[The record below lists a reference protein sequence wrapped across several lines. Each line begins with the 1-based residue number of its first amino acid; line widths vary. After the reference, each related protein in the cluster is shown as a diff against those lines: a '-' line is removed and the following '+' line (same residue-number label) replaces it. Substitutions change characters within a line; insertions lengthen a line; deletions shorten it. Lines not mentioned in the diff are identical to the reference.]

1 MCSEEQ
7 WSKNSPPAALNK
19 IQPTAEEIERALS
32 LINGKSEEDKKKKKS
47 LNNSMRAWLDKNK
60 DCADNSTVASSR
72 GKERDEF
79 LMKFFGMQAR
89 ADNAAAASSKEKE
102 RKKCLVNFEEDYFA
116 SSTEKEREKC
126 LVKFFDDYFD
136 DQS

>member
-1 MCSEEQ
+1 MKKLPS
-7 WSKNSPPAALNK
+7 AALK
-19 IQPTAEEIERALS
+19 DIQPTPEEIEKALA
-32 LINGKSEEDKKKKKS
+32 LINGKSAADQKKKKS

-102 RKKCLVNFEEDYFA
+102 REE
-116 SSTEKEREKC
+116 C